1 MVEQCSHNVV
11 VLYTML
17 YHVER
22 VVFTML
28 EQYFDNTLN
37 ENGTVLYAMLE
48 HS

>member
-1 MVEQCSHNVV
+1 MVEQCLHNVV
-11 VLYTML
+11 VL

-22 VVFTML
+22 VVYTML